1 MTVLWRY
8 LLANPLAGLR
18 EFPRRPPRRVWV
30 AVFLYSCWATAVG
43 FGSGL
48 LELELVGSRLWW
60 ILPVSLLVFPS
71 FLEEFVFRG
80 ILIARTITDRGAVR
94 TWLVIGLSTVLFVFW
109 HPLNGALL
117 LHRTASDISYAPLFF
132 VNCGGA
138 GCRLRILLCGDQ
150 VSVGGYSHSLGHGY
164 GVGVFSRR
172 QESASGALE
181 SSYGIRSHRLS
192 LDGYE

>member
-18 EFPRRPPRRVWV
+18 EFPRRPLRRVWV

-80 ILIARTITDRGAVR
+80 ILIARTITDRGAVW
-94 TWLVIGLSTVLFVFW
+94 TWLAIGLSTVLFVLW
-109 HPLNGALL
+109 HPFNGAFLL
-117 LHRTASDISYAPLFF
+117 RREASDISYDPSFLLIVAALGVTCGYCYAVTRCLWVAVLIHWATVMVWVFF
-132 VNCGGA
+132 LGG
-138 GCRLRILLCGDQ
+138 RNLL
-150 VSVGGYSHSLGHGY
+150 
-164 GVGVFSRR
+164 
-172 QESASGALE
+172 LE
-181 SSYGIRSHRLS
+181 L
-192 LDGYE
+192 